1 MLTKRIIPCLDV
13 NRGRVVK
20 GVNFVN
26 LQDAGDP
33 VACAKA
39 YDNSAADE
47 LIFLDITAS
56 HESRPI
62 TLQMVEKV
70 AETIYIPFTVGGGI
84 RSLEDIRQLLKA
96 GCDKV
101 SLNTSVVE
109 NPILVAEASTRFGSQ
124 CIVVAIDAKK
134 TGKNKW
140 KLNGV
145 AYHLNERTS
154 MVEPENPTE
163 AMSDSNK
170 ISEDKTR
177 RAVEAWDENAPAG
190 PDEPDPVLSGVQSLA
205 KRDGLDWVY
214 MAEIGAGT
222 NIASLPP
229 FMLMW
234 ILDEPD
240 LFRRWIDMHK
250 VPGFA
255 ATRRAVRSGC
265 SVVVMGGDVGCDNGP
280 FISPAHYREFILPVI
295 QEHVNLIH
303 SLGAKA
309 VYTSDGN
316 HWPIKDDFFF
326 NSGIDSYQEVDKAA
340 GMTWP
345 RLIEEGVADRICIS
359 GNIDARY
366 TLCLG
371 TAADVRAEVR
381 ECLDYGRRTKGGHI
395 LHASHSVHEDVK
407 PENYF
412 AAVNAYREYFD
423 MEPLPA

>member
-1 MLTKRIIPCLDV
+1 MAMAWD
-13 NRGRVVK
+13 
-20 GVNFVN
+20 
-26 LQDAGDP
+26 
-33 VACAKA
+33 AKA
-39 YDNSAADE
+39 DGIAWEE
-47 LIFLDITAS
+47 LVEAEIKAEYAVRKFFGLDAVRLNGAP
-56 HESRPI
+56 SRN
-62 TLQMVEKV
+62 
-70 AETIYIPFTVGGGI
+70 FTRPV
-84 RSLEDIRQLLKA
+84 
-96 GCDKV
+96 
-101 SLNTSVVE
+101 
-109 NPILVAEASTRFGSQ
+109 
-124 CIVVAIDAKK
+124 K